1 MSRHG
6 RETYSVESLLDVAVE
21 VFNERGYDGTS
32 MGDLATALGIS
43 KSSIYHH
50 VESKTSLLELALER
64 ALGALF
70 AVLDEPGAT
79 QGSPR
84 DRLEYVLR
92 RSVEILDADLP
103 FVTLLLRVRGNTEV
117 ERAALDRRRA
127 FDRRV
132 AALVTDAIAAGELR
146 SDLDPALVTRL
157 LFGMVNSLVEWYRP
171 GVRHEP
177 GVVADTMLA
186 VVMGG
191 LVTDAPATTVPMAAG
206 HQGLHLA

>member
-6 RETYSVESLLDVAVE
+6 RTPYSVTSLLDVAVE
-21 VFNERGYDGTS
+21 VFNDQGYDGTS

-50 VESKTSLLELALER
+50 VDSKTELLELALDR

-79 QGSPR
+79 QGSAR
-84 DRLEYVLR
+84 DRLEHVLR
-92 RSVEILDADLP
+92 RSVEVLDAELA

-117 ERAALDRRRA
+117 ERAALERRRD

-132 AALVTDAIAAGELR
+132 AGLVRAAVEAGELR
-146 SDLDPALVTRL
+146 GDLDPALVTRL
-157 LFGMVNSLVEWYRP
+157 VFGTVNSLVEWYRP
-171 GVRHEP
+171 VGPDDLRQVS
-177 GVVADTMLA
+177 DTL
-186 VVMGG
+186 VELVMGG
-191 LVTDAPATTVPMAAG
+191 LAASG
-206 HQGLHLA
+206 SEVRAQGADGPGVRAG